1 MAAIRQQKIKQNCSL
16 RRFKMNTYFRITA
29 YHPQEDFS
37 VILDT
42 YGKYQE
48 IWEFSAYLITKKF
61 NIIEV
66 CVGNQIIEEA
76 SFPLIPNKSNQIFL
90 RGIGKGKPEVQ
101 ELEYK
106 DRKSK
111 AISVFDKIY
120 GQYEL

>member
-1 MAAIRQQKIKQNCSL
+1 
-16 RRFKMNTYFRITA
+16 MNTYFRITA

-48 IWEFSAYLITKKF
+48 IWEFSAYLITKRF

-66 CVGNQIIEEA
+66 CEGNQIIKES
-76 SFPLIPNKSNQIFL
+76 SFPLIPKKSSRIFL
-90 RGIGKGKPEVQ
+90 RGIGRGKPEVQ

-106 DRKSK
+106 NRKCK
-111 AISVFDKIY
+111 AITVFDKVY
-120 GQYEL
+120 GQFEP